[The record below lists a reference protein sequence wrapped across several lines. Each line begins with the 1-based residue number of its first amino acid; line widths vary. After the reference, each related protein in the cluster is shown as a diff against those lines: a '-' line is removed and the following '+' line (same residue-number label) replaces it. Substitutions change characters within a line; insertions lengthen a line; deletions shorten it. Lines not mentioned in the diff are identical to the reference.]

1 MILEQLKIIYVY
13 IYRTELK
20 CCVFCIEERI
30 NSTKKEVHDDNTD
43 S

>member
-20 CCVFCIEERI
+20 CCVLSIEERI
-30 NSTKKEVHDDNTD
+30 NSMKKKVYDDNTD